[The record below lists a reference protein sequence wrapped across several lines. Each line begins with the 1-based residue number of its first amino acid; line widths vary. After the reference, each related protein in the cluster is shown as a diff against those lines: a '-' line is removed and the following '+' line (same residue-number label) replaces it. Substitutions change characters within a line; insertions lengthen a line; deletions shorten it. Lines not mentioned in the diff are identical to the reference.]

1 MKQYVRNYGAGIL
14 MCAAALVIVVGG
26 VHVVVAATDI
36 NSTNRYA
43 WNDLIGWLDFYAENT
58 VKVNSQNL
66 RGYATSTVGDVSL
79 DCHTTRS
86 GNICAQ
92 SDYQILND
100 GIGNLNGFAWNDQ
113 YGWISF
119 CGTQNAQA
127 ATTNCPLTSSTY
139 EVLIDAND
147 GLFSG
152 YAWNDTAGW
161 ISFNCTNN
169 NGCGESDYKV
179 QTSWVATSAIATLDS
194 ATYDTGVS
202 GGAQINSVLW
212 HGTQPS
218 ETQVRFQ
225 FATSNSSSGPWSY
238 AGSDGTSSTYYT
250 TGPDVSKRIDYTL
263 HSGKRYF
270 RYRITL
276 ISNRAQTTS
285 ATVTEVV
292 INWSP

>member
-1 MKQYVRNYGAGIL
+1 MGKYYVV
-14 MCAAALVIVVGG
+14 ALVCVCVVAGAYAG
-26 VHVVVAATDI
+26 VDVVFAATDI

-43 WNDLIGWLDFYAENT
+43 WNDLVGWMDFYAENT
-58 VKVNSQNL
+58 VKVNSQDL
-66 RGYATSTVGDVSL
+66 RGYATSTVGDISL
-79 DCHTTRS
+79 DCHTTRN
-86 GNICAQ
+86 GNICSQ
-92 SDYQILND
+92 SDYQVTND
-100 GIGNLNGFAWNDQ
+100 GIGNLSGFGWNDQ

-119 CGTQNAQA
+119 DCHNSTGTGCGVSNYQ
-127 ATTNCPLTSSTY
+127 
-139 EVLIDAND
+139 VLIDAD
-147 GLFSG
+147 SGTFSG

-161 ISFNCTNN
+161 FSFNCANN
-169 NGCGESDYKV
+169 NSCGVSDYKV
-179 QTSWVATSAIATLDS
+179 QTSWNATSAIATLDS

-212 HGTQPS
+212 HGSQPS

-225 FATSNSSSGPWSY
+225 FATSNATSGPWTY
-238 AGSDGTSSTYYT
+238 AGSDGTSNTYYT
-250 TGPDVSKRIDYTL
+250 TGSDVSKRIDYTL

-285 ATVTEVV
+285 PTVNEVI